1 MICNARNIVTNV
13 VAKWTG
19 SKHEESIF
27 YQLAIYDYMKDNVRE
42 YYLVGDNGYH
52 ISRLII
58 VPYYQPQPGSP
69 ELA

>member
-1 MICNARNIVTNV
+1 MPEISLLILWQNGLVPSMMRAF
-13 VAKWTG
+13 
-19 SKHEESIF
+19 F
-27 YQLAIYDYMKDNVRE
+27 YQSAIYDYMKDNVRE

-58 VPYYQPQPGSP
+58 VPYYQPQAGSP